1 MAVSDQK
8 ILEKCREIEF
18 LCRDIYT
25 CFAEIFA
32 DDQEAVALWRKTAVE
47 EQNHADQITLA
58 LKLRKGLSCY
68 VEVDSSQID
77 FKITQ
82 MQGYLEMVKISP
94 PTLKEALALAIKL
107 ERKISSFHLD
117 EMMVFEDESIK
128 KLFSAMMAS
137 DRNHVESLEAAYK
150 EFEG

>member
-1 MAVSDQK
+1 
-8 ILEKCREIEF
+8 
-18 LCRDIYT
+18 
-25 CFAEIFA
+25 
-32 DDQEAVALWRKTAVE
+32 
-47 EQNHADQITLA
+47 
-58 LKLRKGLSCY
+58 
-68 VEVDSSQID
+68 
-77 FKITQ
+77 
-82 MQGYLEMVKISP
+82 MQGYLETVKISP

-128 KLFSAMMAS
+128 KLFRVMMAS

>member
-8 ILEKCREIEF
+8 ILEKCREIEL

-32 DDQEAVALWRKTAVE
+32 DDPEAVTLWRKTAVE

-58 LKLRKGLSCY
+58 LKLRKGLSCH
-68 VEVDSSQID
+68 VEIDCSQID
-77 FKITQ
+77 FRITQ
-82 MQGYLEMVKISP
+82 MQGYLETVKISP

-128 KLFSAMMAS
+128 KLFRAMMAS